1 MEVLVHRE
9 HLMKRILKL
18 ERHLPEFED
27 GELVRAVMGM
37 EDISGELFKR
47 FGFVEPFGV
56 GQVVLP
62 SVHLGPAARRN
73 ASGYEVVQRDQPMQE
88 MTRLQSWKRMEWHG
102 RDKIEVEDFI
112 QRTYRR
118 YPRTYV
124 AGEGVEFTIMARP
137 DGSKVIASPP
147 YHPIEDANSL
157 LMAANLVIEGFAGVE
172 FVRADLLPPLRVP
185 VKQLNWEIFP
195 QGRVPWDQV
204 KKEVDRVTER
214 APASV
219 KPVIRARVDAV
230 QQYGPD
236 FAAIGRAG
244 FDGYW
249 VFGFTNHGLYV
260 LESRMLDN
268 ATYVL
273 DADWQVVSQLTKAEV
288 INSDL
293 AVARL
298 IHDGSWAEKLDRV
311 LRHVLSTKAA

>member
-1 MEVLVHRE
+1 
-9 HLMKRILKL
+9 MKRILKL
-18 ERHLPEFED
+18 ERHLPEFAE
-27 GELVRAVMGM
+27 GELVRAVMNM
-37 EDISGELFKR
+37 EGASTHVLKR
-47 FGFVEPFGV
+47 FGFVEPFDA
-56 GQVVLP
+56 GQSVMP
-62 SVHLGPAARRN
+62 NVHLGPAARRN
-73 ASGYEVVQRDQPMQE
+73 ANGYEVVHRDQPMEE

-137 DGSKVIASPP
+137 NGSKVITSPAYDP
-147 YHPIEDANSL
+147 VSDADSL
-157 LMAANLVIEGFAGVE
+157 LMAANLVIEGFACVE
-172 FVRADLLPPLRVP
+172 FVRADLVPPLSVP
-185 VKQLNWEIFP
+185 IKRLNWEIFP
-195 QGRVPWDQV
+195 QGRVPWVQV
-204 KKEVDRVTER
+204 KKEIDRVTER
-214 APASV
+214 ASASA
-219 KPVIRARVDAV
+219 KPVIRARVHAV
-230 QQYGPD
+230 EQYGPD
-236 FAAIGRAG
+236 FAAVGRAG

-249 VFGFTNHGLYV
+249 VFGFTEHGLYV

-298 IHDGSWAEKLDRV
+298 IHDGSWTERLDQV
-311 LRHVLSTKAA
+311 LRHVLPSQAA

>member
-1 MEVLVHRE
+1 
-9 HLMKRILKL
+9 MKRILKL

-27 GELVRAVMGM
+27 GELVRAIMDM
-37 EDISGELFKR
+37 EGISSELLKR

-73 ASGYEVVQRDQPMQE
+73 ASGYEVVHRDQPMQE

-124 AGEGVEFTIMARP
+124 AGEGVEFTIMVRP
-137 DGSKVIASPP
+137 GGSKVIASPP
-147 YHPIEDANSL
+147 YDPTEDADSL

-172 FVRADLLPPLRVP
+172 FVSADLLPPLSVP
-185 VKQLNWEIFP
+185 VKRLNWEIFP

-214 APASV
+214 ASASV

-249 VFGFTNHGLYV
+249 VFGFAKHDLYV

>member
-1 MEVLVHRE
+1 
-9 HLMKRILKL
+9 MKRILKL
-18 ERHLPEFED
+18 ERHLPEFAE
-27 GELVRAVMGM
+27 GELARAVMSM
-37 EDISGELFKR
+37 EGISAHMLKR
-47 FGFVEPFGV
+47 FGFVEPFDV
-56 GQVVLP
+56 GQSVMP

-73 ASGYEVVQRDQPMQE
+73 ANGYEIVHREQSMEE
-88 MTRLQSWKRMEWHG
+88 MTRLQSWKRMEWRG

-137 DGSKVIASPP
+137 DGSKVIASPEYDP
-147 YHPIEDANSL
+147 DGASDSL
-157 LMAANLVIEGFAGVE
+157 LMAANLVIEGFGGVE
-172 FVRADLLPPLRVP
+172 FVRADLVPPLRVP
-185 VKQLNWEIFP
+185 IKRLNWEIFP
-195 QGRVPWDQV
+195 QGRVPWAQV
-204 KKEVDRVTER
+204 KKEIDRVTER
-214 APASV
+214 ASASV
-219 KPVIRARVDAV
+219 KPVIRARVQAV
-230 QQYGPD
+230 EQYGPD

-249 VFGFTNHGLYV
+249 VFGFTKHNLYV

-273 DADWQVVSQLTKAEV
+273 DADWQAVSQLTKAEV

-298 IHDGSWAEKLDRV
+298 IHDASWTEKLDQV
-311 LRHVLSTKAA
+311 LRHVLPSKAA

>member
-1 MEVLVHRE
+1 
-9 HLMKRILKL
+9 MKRILKL
-18 ERHLPEFED
+18 ERHLPEFKE
-27 GELVRAVMGM
+27 GELARAIVDM
-37 EDISGELFKR
+37 EGVSAHMLKR
-47 FGFVEPFGV
+47 FGFVEPFDV
-56 GQVVLP
+56 GQSVMP

-73 ASGYEVVQRDQPMQE
+73 ASGYEVVHRDQPMEE

-118 YPRTYV
+118 YPRTYI
-124 AGEGVEFTIMARP
+124 AGEGVEFTIMVRP
-137 DGSKVIASPP
+137 DGSKVIASPA
-147 YHPIEDANSL
+147 YDSDKDANSL

-172 FVRADLLPPLRVP
+172 FVRADLVPPLSVP
-185 VKQLNWEIFP
+185 VKRLNWEIFP
-195 QGRVPWDQV
+195 QGRVPWTQV
-204 KKEVDRVTER
+204 KEEIDRVTEK
-214 APASV
+214 ASASV
-219 KPVIRARVDAV
+219 KPVIRARVQAV
-230 QQYGPD
+230 EQYGPD

-249 VFGFTNHGLYV
+249 VFGFTKHDLYV
-260 LESRMLDN
+260 LESQMLDN

-298 IHDGSWAEKLDRV
+298 IHDGSWAEKLNQV
-311 LRHVLSTKAA
+311 LHHVLSSKAA